1 MKHALIALAL
11 SILLSPD
18 SAGSAPRVSS
28 AAGGSPSNVVF
39 TTRLSDGSP
48 NTWTLADLQAALE
61 LINRKYHRDCRS
73 ASGRAAWHGRKLRSV
88 TNATNLTITTTFEDG
103 TTFVDAAPKTTPA
116 QSVKAANA
124 RRKVTVA
131 TNGVPSI
138 LAAARLRRAA
148 EINNGP
154 TNVTIT
160 ITAGG
165 N

>member
-1 MKHALIALAL
+1 MKYALIALAL

-18 SAGSAPRVSS
+18 SAGSAPS
-28 AAGGSPSNVVF
+28 GTNVVF

-73 ASGRAAWHGRKLRSV
+73 SSGRAAWHGRKLRSV
-88 TNATNLTITTTFEDG
+88 TNATNLTITTYFEDG
-103 TTFVDAAPKTTPA
+103 TSFIDAAKVTTPA
-116 QSVKAANA
+116 QSVTAANA
-124 RRKVTVA
+124 RRTVSVS

-154 TNVTIT
+154 TNVTVT
-160 ITAGG
+160 VTAGG

>member
-1 MKHALIALAL
+1 MKTLLVL
-11 SILLSPD
+11 SLTFLVAVPAS
-18 SAGSAPRVSS
+18 GVVSGNS
-28 AAGGSPSNVVF
+28 SNVVF

-73 ASGRAAWHGRKLRSV
+73 SSGRAAWHGRKLRSV
-88 TNATNLTITTTFEDG
+88 TNATNLTITTYFEDG
-103 TTFVDAAPKTTPA
+103 TSFTDAAKVTTPA
-116 QSVKAANA
+116 QSVTAANA
-124 RRKVTVA
+124 RRTVSVS

-154 TNVTIT
+154 TNVTVT
-160 ITAGG
+160 VTAGG
-165 N
+165 K